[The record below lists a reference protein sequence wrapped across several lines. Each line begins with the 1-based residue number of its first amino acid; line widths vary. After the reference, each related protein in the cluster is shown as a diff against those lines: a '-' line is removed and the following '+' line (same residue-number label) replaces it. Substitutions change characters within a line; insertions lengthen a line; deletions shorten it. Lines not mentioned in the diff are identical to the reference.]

1 MPTSEY
7 DEETTIILNVVDHA
21 GRRHALAAIEG
32 WRAME
37 VIRDWG
43 VGIRAECGGACACA
57 GCHVY
62 VDANWLDR
70 LPPPSQEEI
79 ERLDEALAVEANSRL
94 SCQIL
99 MRPDFDGLTL
109 TLAPGSEPG

>member
-1 MPTSEY
+1 VSDTPRDGER
-7 DEETTIILNVVDHA
+7 DIRLVVVDHH
-21 GRRHALAAIEG
+21 GQRHELAAVEG

-43 VGIRAECGGACACA
+43 VGIKAECGGACACA

-62 VDANWLDR
+62 VDPAWLDR
-70 LPPPSQEEI
+70 LPSPRAEEI
-79 ERLDEALAVEANSRL
+79 ERLDEALAVEPSSRL

-99 MRPDFDGLTL
+99 MTPALDGLSL

>member
-1 MPTSEY
+1 MR
-7 DEETTIILNVVDHA
+7 LVVVDHQ
-21 GRRHALAAIEG
+21 GQRRALTAVAG

-43 VGIRAECGGACACA
+43 VGIKAECGGACACA

-62 VDANWLDR
+62 VDPDWVDR
-70 LPPPSQEEI
+70 LPAPSEEEI
-79 ERLDEALAVEANSRL
+79 ERLDEALAVEPNSRL

-99 MRPDFDGLTL
+99 MTPALDGLSL